1 MTAADYLL
9 RLAVALPLVL
19 LLAATTLLAA
29 KRGWIAFSASAPG
42 KPWLPGARPAGREQ
56 AMLEIRQV
64 AALGPGARIAH
75 VRFGGRDLLLGVS
88 GQGVVRLAAD
98 DTTTRRESSPCP

>member
-1 MTAADYLL
+1 MTASDYLL

-19 LLAATTLLAA
+19 LLAAITLLAA
-29 KRGWIAFSASAPG
+29 KRGWLPFAAPGPG
-42 KPWLPGARPAGREQ
+42 KPWLAGREQ

-64 AALGPGARIAH
+64 TALGPGARIAH